1 MKLNAFISNSKIYF
15 HILIFTSFFQSLYG
29 FAATTDI
36 DSEPANYAFSNY
48 LGSGLYRTSGQQATV
63 FNMPFS
69 YQLDNELGPRFRVRL
84 PVSVGFFDFDVSGL
98 PEGVVPESIDTI
110 SFVPGIEF
118 DYPISEKITVTPYFD
133 LGAARNLSAST
144 NTAIYSSGLSLY
156 YKLEGGEYDPLWV
169 NRMYYAGHYTDA
181 TEKREEYAAFQTG
194 IDIGLPHKF
203 EIAGASIQPTVFATT
218 YWYFL
223 ALEFDS
229 SSGQDVSVSASYELG
244 VTLKSAKKLGYSFL
258 SVDRIGVG
266 YRFGDN
272 FYAWHLLFDLPI

>member
-1 MKLNAFISNSKIYF
+1 MKNTFFTFSANTLFSTLILATFF
-15 HILIFTSFFQSLYG
+15 HSLSPY
-29 FAATTDI
+29 AVAD
-36 DSEPANYAFSNY
+36 DVNNEPANYAFSNY
-48 LGSGLYRTSGQQATV
+48 LGSGLYRTSGQEATV

-69 YQLDNELGPRFRVRL
+69 YQFDNETQAQFRLRL

-118 DYPISEKITVTPYFD
+118 DYPISEDITVTPYFD
-133 LGAARNLSAST
+133 LGGARNLSTGAS
-144 NTAIYSSGLSLY
+144 TAIYSSGISLY
-156 YKLEGGEYDPLWV
+156 YPLEGGDYDPLWV

-181 TEKREEYAAFQTG
+181 TEMREEYAAFQTG

-203 EIAGASIQPTVFATT
+203 EVAGISIQPTVFATT
-218 YWYFL
+218 YWYFV

-229 SSGQDVSVSASYELG
+229 PSGRDVSVSNSYELG
-244 VTLKSAKKLGYSFL
+244 MTLKSANKIGYSFL
-258 SVDRIGVG
+258 SLDRIGVG
-266 YRFGDN
+266 YRFGDS

>member
-1 MKLNAFISNSKIYF
+1 MKNTSYILNVSVFVYCIILATFFISLSRE
-15 HILIFTSFFQSLYG
+15 
-29 FAATTDI
+29 AMATDVN
-36 DSEPANYAFSNY
+36 SEPANYAFSNY
-48 LGSGLYRTSGQQATV
+48 LGSGLYRTSGQEATV

-69 YQLDNELGPRFRVRL
+69 YQFDNEMAPQFRLRL

-118 DYPISEKITVTPYFD
+118 DYPISENIKVTPYFD
-133 LGAARNLSAST
+133 LGWARNLST
-144 NTAIYSSGLSLY
+144 DTDTAIYSSGISLY
-156 YKLEGGEYDPLWV
+156 YPLEWSNYDPLWV

-181 TEKREEYAAFQTG
+181 TKQREEYAAFQTG
-194 IDIGLPHKF
+194 LDIGLPHKF
-203 EIAGASIQPTVFATT
+203 DVAGVSIQPTVFATT
-218 YWYFL
+218 YWYFV

-229 SSGQDVSVSASYELG
+229 PGGQNVSVSNSYELG
-244 VTLKSAKKLGYSFL
+244 LTLKSDKPIGYSFL
-258 SVDRIGVG
+258 SLDRIGLG